1 MLSFTRRDVPLARE
15 TTLVLLGLLDLP
27 DSHAKGMSL
36 QFNGSRFGHAGLACR
51 GIDVCPV
58 FAKIIICNDI
68 TKSELRLKS
77 EFALR

>member
-1 MLSFTRRDVPLARE
+1 MLSFIRRDVPLARE

-36 QFNGSRFGHAGLACR
+36 QFNGSRFGHAGLTYR

-68 TKSELRLKS
+68 TKKRTQIEV
-77 EFALR
+77 